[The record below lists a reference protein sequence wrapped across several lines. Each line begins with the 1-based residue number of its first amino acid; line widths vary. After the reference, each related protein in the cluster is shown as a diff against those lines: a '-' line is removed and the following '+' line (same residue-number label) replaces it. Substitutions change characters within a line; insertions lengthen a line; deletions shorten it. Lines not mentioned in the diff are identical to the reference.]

1 VEIPKGNRGRLAAL
15 SGMAQTAELFHVR
28 SPWDDH
34 EVGTLPI
41 ASAADMERAIA
52 SASAAARATAAIPRF
67 ERQAVLRHV
76 AAALIE
82 HRERLARLMMEE
94 SGKPL
99 RFARVEIDRAV
110 STFSLSADE
119 VTRPIGELLPLD
131 VTAAGVGYT
140 AISARRAIGLV
151 GAIAPFNFP
160 VNLVAH
166 KLAPAI
172 AVGNAVVL
180 KAPPQSPLC
189 AHELVKLIH
198 AAGWPADA
206 LHVMHAPVDVA
217 QALATD
223 ERVAMLSFTGSA
235 KVGWYLKSVA
245 GKKRVA
251 LELGGNAAAIVC
263 DDADLDWAAKRTAL
277 GAYAQS
283 GQVCIKVQRIY
294 VARNRY
300 DAFLKKLLAEIDSLR
315 VGDPSDESTV
325 VGPMIDSANADRV
338 MAWLAEA
345 RAAGATVVRGGARN
359 GNVIEPVLLSDT
371 KHDMKVEAEEVFGPV
386 ATIAPVHSLD
396 EAITRTNDSRYGLQA
411 GVFTHDIRA
420 IGTAFEQLEVGGV
433 IINDYPTLRIDNFP
447 YGGIKDS
454 GFGREG
460 VRYAMDEMS
469 ELKVLVA
476 KYR

>member
-1 VEIPKGNRGRLAAL
+1 MNESAP
-15 SGMAQTAELFHVR
+15 AELFHVR

-52 SASAAARATAAIPRF
+52 SATAAARATAAIPRF
-67 ERQAVLRHV
+67 ERQAVLRRV
-76 AAALIE
+76 AAALVE
-82 HRERLARLMMEE
+82 ARERLARLMMEE

-99 RFARVEIDRAV
+99 RFARIEVDRAV
-110 STFSLSADE
+110 STFSLAADE

-172 AVGNAVVL
+172 AVGNTVVL

-189 AHELVKLIH
+189 AFELVKLIH
-198 AAGWPADA
+198 DAGWPADA
-206 LHVMHAPVDVA
+206 LHVLHAPIEVA

-283 GQVCIKVQRIY
+283 GQVCIKIQRIY
-294 VARNRY
+294 AARNRY
-300 DAFLKKLLAEIDSLR
+300 DTFLTKLLHEIDALA
-315 VGDPSDESTV
+315 VGDPSDENTV
-325 VGPMIDSANADRV
+325 VGPMIDSANADRIE
-338 MAWLAEA
+338 AWLAEA
-345 RAAGATVVRGGARN
+345 RVAGATVVRGGARN

-386 ATIAPVHSLD
+386 ATIAPVDSLD

-433 IINDYPTLRIDNFP
+433 IINDYPTLRVDNFP